1 MGGLMKSQLTR
12 NFLEGSHR
20 FAKTSLGYEAS
31 EPPRGVAWIALI
43 RTQQKG
49 TYNDYLAETNFLF
62 FLDGNAARGA
72 WETKK
77 REETEHRTRSLHVF
91 ERMHATFS
99 LYKINLGKTHYE

>member
-62 FLDGNAARGA
+62 FFRQKRG
-72 WETKK
+72 K
-77 REETEHRTRSLHVF
+77 RALGDEKRRRNRTSNEEFASF
-91 ERMHATFS
+91 
-99 LYKINLGKTHYE
+99 